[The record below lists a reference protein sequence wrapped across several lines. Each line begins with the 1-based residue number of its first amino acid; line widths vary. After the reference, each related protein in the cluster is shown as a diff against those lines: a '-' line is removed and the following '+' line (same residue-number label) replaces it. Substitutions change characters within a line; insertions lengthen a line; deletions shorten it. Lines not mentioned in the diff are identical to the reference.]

1 MTSSRPTTTYSAA
14 FRSHKP
20 ESDGILTGMTR
31 CLDCGAA
38 RTADQCPVCGLTS
51 AAAEVMFRK
60 RLIKQTAFFLAGSLI
75 FPYITPIY
83 PPLDLDLMLVFFG
96 LLFFVAL
103 TIAVFLC
110 RRARKHQEIEILKR
124 IFAGFIP
131 LPWILAASIFLNGK
145 LDPSK
150 PVYVPE
156 RVQGKFL
163 MKGLVRGTRRLVVQS
178 WRPGQKLERLQV
190 DSDDF
195 DRFHVGDKI
204 EVAVQPGVLGIPWVY
219 GVYRE
224 GRPA

>member
-1 MTSSRPTTTYSAA
+1 
-14 FRSHKP
+14 
-20 ESDGILTGMTR
+20 MTR
-31 CLDCGAA
+31 CLNCGAQ
-38 RTADQCPVCGLTS
+38 RLADQCLSCGLTS
-51 AAAEVMFRK
+51 AAAEFMFRK
-60 RLIKQTAFFLAGSLI
+60 RLIKQMTFFLAGSLL
-75 FPYITPIY
+75 FPYITQIY

-96 LLFFVAL
+96 VLFFIAL
-103 TIAVFLC
+103 AIAVCLD
-110 RRARKHQEIEILKR
+110 RRARRHQEIEILKR
-124 IFAGFIP
+124 VFAGFIP

-156 RVQGKFL
+156 RVEGKFL

-190 DSDDF
+190 DADDF

-204 EVAVQPGVLGIPWVY
+204 EVAVQSGVLGIPWVY

-224 GRPA
+224 GRPAP

>member
-1 MTSSRPTTTYSAA
+1 MT
-14 FRSHKP
+14 
-20 ESDGILTGMTR
+20 
-31 CLDCGAA
+31 
-38 RTADQCPVCGLTS
+38 
-51 AAAEVMFRK
+51 
-60 RLIKQTAFFLAGSLI
+60 FFLAGSLL
-75 FPYITPIY
+75 FPYITQIY

-96 LLFFVAL
+96 VLFFIAL
-103 TIAVFLC
+103 AIAVFLD

-124 IFAGFIP
+124 VFAGFIP

-156 RVQGKFL
+156 RVEGKFL

-190 DSDDF
+190 DADDF
-195 DRFHVGDKI
+195 DRFHVGDRI
-204 EVAVQPGVLGIPWVY
+204 EVAVQPGVLGIPWIY

-224 GRPA
+224 GRPGQ

>member
-1 MTSSRPTTTYSAA
+1 
-14 FRSHKP
+14 
-20 ESDGILTGMTR
+20 MTR
-31 CLDCGAA
+31 CLNCGST
-38 RTADQCPVCGLTS
+38 RPTDQCPSCGLTS
-51 AAAEVMFRK
+51 TAAEYLFRK
-60 RLIKQTAFFLAGSLI
+60 RLIKQMTFFLAGSLL
-75 FPYITPIY
+75 FPYITQIY

-96 LLFFVAL
+96 VLFFIAL
-103 TIAVFLC
+103 AIAVFLD

-190 DSDDF
+190 DADDF
-195 DRFHVGDKI
+195 DRFHLGDRI
-204 EVAVQPGVLGIPWVY
+204 EVGVQPGVLGIPWIY

-224 GRPA
+224 GRPGQ

>member
-1 MTSSRPTTTYSAA
+1 
-14 FRSHKP
+14 
-20 ESDGILTGMTR
+20 MTR

-103 TIAVFLC
+103 TIAVILD

-124 IFAGFIP
+124 VYAGFIP
-131 LPWILAASIFLNGK
+131 LPWILAAAIFLNGK
-145 LDPSK
+145 LDSPAEK
-150 PVYVPE
+150 AYIPTQ
-156 RVQGKFL
+156 VQGKFL
-163 MKGLVRGTRRLVVQS
+163 MKGLVRGSRRLVVRS
-178 WRPGQKLERLQV
+178 WRPGQKFERLPV
-190 DSDDF
+190 DADDF
-195 DRFHVGDKI
+195 DRFRVGDQM
-204 EVAVQPGVLGIPWVY
+204 EVAVEPGVLGIPWVY

-224 GRPA
+224 GRPPQ

>member
-1 MTSSRPTTTYSAA
+1 
-14 FRSHKP
+14 
-20 ESDGILTGMTR
+20 MTR

-103 TIAVFLC
+103 TIAVILD

-124 IFAGFIP
+124 IYAGFIP
-131 LPWILAASIFLNGK
+131 LPWILAAAIFLNGK
-145 LDPSK
+145 LDSSARKAYIPTQ
-150 PVYVPE
+150 
-156 RVQGKFL
+156 VQGKFL
-163 MKGLVRGTRRLVVQS
+163 MKGLVRGSRRLVVRS
-178 WRPGQKLERLQV
+178 WRPGQKFERLPV
-190 DSDDF
+190 DADDF
-195 DRFHVGDKI
+195 DRFRVGDEM
-204 EVAVQPGVLGIPWVY
+204 EVAVEPGVLGIPWVY
-219 GVYRE
+219 GVYRQ
-224 GRPA
+224 GRPPQ